1 MATVTAAITLTS
13 AVGDLLTD
21 ALALSD
27 STAVT
32 ALHTSGLART
42 KISATAAGA
51 SASTIYTA
59 DDYAAP
65 CYMYVKNTQTTSSHY
80 IYIYNDTT
88 SGDPVEFKLAGG
100 DWAFFPTNADKT
112 LRAYGSSANH
122 VIEWMVFG
130 TEN

>member
-42 KISATAAGA
+42 KISATCFILD
-51 SASTIYTA
+51 S
-59 DDYAAP
+59 
-65 CYMYVKNTQTTSSHY
+65 
-80 IYIYNDTT
+80 
-88 SGDPVEFKLAGG
+88 
-100 DWAFFPTNADKT
+100 
-112 LRAYGSSANH
+112 
-122 VIEWMVFG
+122 
-130 TEN
+130 

>member
-27 STAVT
+27 STSVT
-32 ALHTSGLART
+32 ALHTTGLART
-42 KISATAAGA
+42 KISATAAGS

-65 CYMYVKNTQTTSSHY
+65 CYMYVKK
-80 IYIYNDTT
+80 
-88 SGDPVEFKLAGG
+88 GL
-100 DWAFFPTNADKT
+100 
-112 LRAYGSSANH
+112 NH
-122 VIEWMVFG
+122 DNEHQCSIRTF
-130 TEN
+130 